1 MSRSLGGLMARS
13 RTRGFAFRSLVAVL
27 ALAAC
32 DVEEEP
38 RSVAPGLGPS
48 RTADLDA
55 AEPLTA
61 DELVVLDGQSKWL
74 LAISQTLSDGKHISA
89 LAEEDQIL
97 ATAAYEAYVD
107 AVDDP
112 AYAAIAQAIAEL
124 EAAGGE
130 LGDVDTLIALA
141 PTASTDEFVDQA
153 YSFYFE
159 WRDRL
164 SPGSAGDADSARA
177 APPNP
182 AVVIRVI
189 SLVLSAGKLVAKI
202 VEMSGRENETMVEV
216 PRWVCSK
223 QVWDKTIVGWS
234 RKWYQLGIH
243 PVYRGWVCT
252 EVQCL
257 VTHVPESLVPNI
269 PQCNP
274 VGARQ
279 PV

>member
-1 MSRSLGGLMARS
+1 MTFSRS
-13 RTRGFAFRSLVAVL
+13 RGFAFRSLIALVAL
-27 ALAAC
+27 TAC

-38 RSVAPGLGPS
+38 RSLAPGLGAS
-48 RTADLDA
+48 RNSDLLA
-55 AEPLTA
+55 TEPLTA
-61 DELVVLDGQSKWL
+61 DELVALDNNTKWL
-74 LAISQTLSDGKHISA
+74 ETISQTLADGKHISA
-89 LAEEDQIL
+89 LAQEDQIL

-112 AYAAIAQAIAEL
+112 AYATIAQAIAEL

-130 LGDVDTLIALA
+130 LGDVDQLIALA
-141 PTASTDEFVDQA
+141 PTASTDAFVDEA

-164 SPGSAGDADSARA
+164 APGLDAADSARA

-202 VEMSGRENETMVEV
+202 VEMTGRANETMVEV

-234 RKWYQLGIH
+234 RKWYQLGIY